1 MRSKLGLEERT
12 GNADSLSRIPC
23 GGKRCLCSYSCS
35 DPTLSDFD
43 ENPCPLRVV
52 QDENLTCDNID
63 PDYVYCSQIEMS
75 DDEINASQN
84 CETKSQELP
93 FPWTRESMK
102 KAQRED
108 PVLKII
114 IQYLEA
120 GSKPNWKEI
129 SNAGEQTKSFLACWK
144 NLSIQEDL
152 LFRKNIESKLKQVSY
167 QLVIPEVY
175 RSNLLYHYHDSII
188 GGHLGV
194 AKVYS
199 KLQAKYFW
207 PNMRESVFLYIKTCL
222 TCQKKK
228 SPPKSYCAP
237 LQKYVVGVPFERVA
251 TDVMGPLVET
261 QHHNRYILVVTDYFT
276 RWVEAYP
283 IRDQT
288 AETIA
293 KVLASE
299 WVTRFGCM
307 SELHS
312 DNGTNFVSEIM
323 QSLCKLL
330 GIERSTT
337 CVRRPQSDGVC
348 ERFNHTV
355 QNMLSTALT
364 DHIFDWDE
372 VLPFLMMA
380 YRASKHE
387 STGFSPNK
395 MLYGKEIKLPLEA
408 YAPETPDSQEFKA
421 PEYVEHIQNL
431 LKKSHAIAMENLER
445 AVEYQQRSY
454 LNRLKP
460 HAYHLKEAVWY
471 WRPVF
476 KKGQCPKLMS
486 FWIGPFFIVEILS
499 DVVYRIQRNARCN
512 SQIVHHNQIKP
523 CYLP

>member
-1 MRSKLGLEERT
+1 
-12 GNADSLSRIPC
+12 
-23 GGKRCLCSYSCS
+23 
-35 DPTLSDFD
+35 
-43 ENPCPLRVV
+43 
-52 QDENLTCDNID
+52 
-63 PDYVYCSQIEMS
+63 
-75 DDEINASQN
+75 
-84 CETKSQELP
+84 
-93 FPWTRESMK
+93 
-102 KAQRED
+102 
-108 PVLKII
+108 
-114 IQYLEA
+114 
-120 GSKPNWKEI
+120 
-129 SNAGEQTKSFLACWK
+129 
-144 NLSIQEDL
+144 
-152 LFRKNIESKLKQVSY
+152 
-167 QLVIPEVY
+167 
-175 RSNLLYHYHDSII
+175 
-188 GGHLGV
+188 
-194 AKVYS
+194 
-199 KLQAKYFW
+199 
-207 PNMRESVFLYIKTCL
+207 
-222 TCQKKK
+222 
-228 SPPKSYCAP
+228 
-237 LQKYVVGVPFERVA
+237 
-251 TDVMGPLVET
+251 MGPLVET

-523 CYLP
+523 CFFREEIEHTWLDSCIEKYRKKGEEISPQRGIPNEEKPILRRSSRIRSKPDRFGDVVAH